1 MNGKGTAYSPP
12 KLEPRIQRAADAGE
26 YDFLLPYSKALY
38 RTDEVA
44 DCIGRDPAYVRALI
58 DAGRLE
64 AHRDSALGD
73 RKSSRVTRRSILV
86 YLVETANYETIDIVV
101 RVESV
106 LKTMRPHH
114 ITRIIAAAKK
124 RLMEIE

>member
-1 MNGKGTAYSPP
+1 MNGNGMTYSEP
-12 KLEPRIQRAADAGE
+12 KLDARIRAAMDAGE
-26 YDFLLPYSKALY
+26 YDFLLPYAKPLY

-73 RKSSRVTRRSILV
+73 RKSSRVTRRSILI
-86 YLVETANYETIDIVV
+86 YLVETANYENIDIVV

-106 LKTMRPHH
+106 LKTLAPHH
-114 ITRIIAAAKK
+114 LKRLVASANK
-124 RLMEIE
+124 RLMNI